1 MTGVTSCPPTQFETK
16 IMATRCL
23 ETEAGF
29 LKFPDI
35 SSYLKICAYIKKITS
50 AVTTDHKENIHE
62 TKIHHI

>member
-29 LKFPDI
+29 LKFSDI
-35 SSYLKICAYIKKITS
+35 PSYLKICAYFKKNYIGCHYRLQGEYS
-50 AVTTDHKENIHE
+50 
-62 TKIHHI
+62 